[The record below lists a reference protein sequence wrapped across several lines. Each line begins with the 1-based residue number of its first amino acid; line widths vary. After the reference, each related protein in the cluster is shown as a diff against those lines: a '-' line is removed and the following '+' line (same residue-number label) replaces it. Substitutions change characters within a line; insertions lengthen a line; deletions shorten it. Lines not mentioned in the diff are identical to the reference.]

1 MSYKK
6 VIIKQFGDI
15 NELELV
21 TEKELPEPAANE
33 VRVKVLTTC
42 ANFTDV
48 MIRKGMYPDVK
59 EKPPFALGYD
69 MVGVIDKIG
78 EGVENFKE
86 GDRVADMTVIG
97 SYTEYMCIPAENLVS
112 VPEPVDAANAVCL
125 VLSYATAYQ
134 LLFREANLQKG
145 QSILVHGASGA
156 VGQAMLQLAKHF
168 QVKVFG
174 TASREKHNM
183 VSQYNAIPIDYK
195 SQDFVEEI
203 KKQTDN
209 GVDAVFDAI
218 GGKNF
223 KKSFKTL
230 KSGGKLIAYGFYN
243 AVMGKGGNIPLEFM
257 KLMLWNL
264 LPSGKKTSF
273 YSIGAVRKK
282 HPEWYKEDLT
292 VLLDMLERG
301 EIKPQIDRKIPLSA
315 IKEAHELIESGNLQ
329 GKIIIEMEE

>member
-6 VIIKQFGDI
+6 VIIKQFGEI

-21 TEKELPEPAANE
+21 TEKELPEPASDE
-33 VRVKVLTTC
+33 VRVKVQNAC

-59 EKPPFALGYD
+59 EKPPFTPGYD
-69 MVGVIDKIG
+69 MVGVVDKIG
-78 EGVENFKE
+78 NGVENFKK

-97 SYTEYMCIPAENLVS
+97 SYAEYMCIPAEKLIK
-112 VPEPVDAANAVCL
+112 VPESLDAGKAVSL
-125 VLSYATAYQ
+125 VLSYVTAYQ
-134 LLFREANLQKG
+134 MMFREANIQKG

-174 TASREKHNM
+174 TASHEKHNM

-230 KSGGKLIAYGFYN
+230 KPGGKLIGYGFYN

-264 LPSGKKTSF
+264 LPNGKKTSF
-273 YSIGAVRKK
+273 YSIGAMRNK
-282 HPEWYKEDLT
+282 HPEWYKQDLEI
-292 VLLDMLERG
+292 LFGMLERG
-301 EIKPQIDRKIPLSA
+301 EIQPPIDRKMPLSA
-315 IKEAHELIESGNLQ
+315 IKEAHELIESGNLK
-329 GKIIIEMEE
+329 GKIIIDNL